1 MAEPDTDVIDAA
13 HQVIVLA
20 FDLVDAEIASL
31 PEQIQKALLS
41 PAVQKAITKSL
52 LDFAKSKSA
61 IGNNTVV
68 SDEEAKKLADAL
80 RTGVTDAATKEL
92 MEKVKA
98 TSAYKQLQESIEAF
112 QKAAKHSSLGVWID
126 KNKNVLYVVG
136 AALVL
141 GSASALYI
149 TKTGGTLLNA
159 ALDPLKGKEFEV
171 LQVGKL
177 TIKAGLW
184 DFQPDARILGARVFG
199 TLKWEQVKLD
209 LRFGVLAQDAKVQ
222 QAEGGAVLKAGQFS
236 VDLSGTAKPQKQVV
250 DLGLKVGYQA
260 GKFNLGLGA
269 KIQDNILSGTASAEY
284 KTRNAT
290 FGLQGNLGQKD
301 GNLQYGALL
310 TVSIPVNL

>member
-1 MAEPDTDVIDAA
+1 MADPDTDVIDAS

-20 FDLVDAEIASL
+20 FDLVDAEIARL
-31 PEQIQKALLS
+31 PDQIQKAMLS

-52 LDFAKSKSA
+52 LDFAQSKSA
-61 IGNNTVV
+61 IGSNTVV
-68 SDEEAKKLADAL
+68 SDEEAKKLAEAL
-80 RTGVTDAATKEL
+80 RSGVTDAASKEL
-92 MEKVKA
+92 MKQVKA
-98 TSAYKQLQESIEAF
+98 TYAYTQLQGSIEAF
-112 QKAAKHSSLGVWID
+112 QKAAKESPLGVWVD
-126 KNKNVLYVVG
+126 KNKNILYVVG

-149 TKTGGTLLNA
+149 TKTGGSLLNT

-177 TIKAGLW
+177 TLKAGLW

-199 TLKWEQVKLD
+199 TLNWEQVKLD

-222 QAEGGAVLKAGQFS
+222 QAEGEAVLKAGQFS
-236 VDLSGTAKPQKQVV
+236 LDLTGTAKPQKQVV

-269 KIQDNILSGTASAEY
+269 KLQDNILSGTASAQY
-284 KTRNAT
+284 QTRNAT
-290 FGLQGNLGQKD
+290 FGLQGNVGQKD
-301 GNLQYGALL
+301 GNLQYGALF

>member
-1 MAEPDTDVIDAA
+1 MKSFVPFDRPATRRKRLRRAGDQPQAPPAAAAAGGVARHFLKYCAFHLNFRRNCDTKLSTASGATAVSRIKCTLRNNAGIISAMAVPDTDVIDAA

-177 TIKAGLW
+177 T
-184 DFQPDARILGARVFG
+184 
-199 TLKWEQVKLD
+199 
-209 LRFGVLAQDAKVQ
+209 
-222 QAEGGAVLKAGQFS
+222 LKA
-236 VDLSGTAKPQKQVV
+236 
-250 DLGLKVGYQA
+250 
-260 GKFNLGLGA
+260 
-269 KIQDNILSGTASAEY
+269 
-284 KTRNAT
+284 
-290 FGLQGNLGQKD
+290 
-301 GNLQYGALL
+301 
-310 TVSIPVNL
+310 